1 MRVRMN
7 DLDDN
12 GDDGVVDS
20 GGKMGCRI
28 HVSSNELDGSDNET
42 PTSQGSV
49 G

>member
-20 GGKMGCRI
+20 GGKMEWENTR
-28 HVSSNELDGSDNET
+28 E
-42 PTSQGSV
+42 Q
-49 G
+49 